1 MAQDPGH
8 SGHNHLHGPGHSGPG
23 HSAHDG
29 GDQEQEW
36 ADGAELDG
44 DADWDDD
51 EWDEDYDEAD
61 ELSLKEAFGLPDELP
76 PIRLPADAELAVA
89 ARAVPMLSELAALA
103 SWVGERGRAVDADAQ
118 LSSADKADAL
128 SVLDVPAE
136 RFGYLWKYAGAV
148 DWIEETEDGRVT
160 IGETAQEWADGD
172 DGAVSAWSATFAAVL
187 TEAMCAA
194 ATGAPDRP
202 AGIDFHVPGASVA
215 LLFFMARRE
224 GLTLAEISEV
234 VEESATAD
242 LAPRAAK
249 AWGAYVKAHGNPA
262 TVLVDQLTELG
273 AITAPDPADEAVRL
287 TPLGL
292 REMRLQFTDAGVD
305 VPLLPDNP
313 AEMTAAE
320 LVAMADG
327 VTDDEF
333 EAESAAWLQ
342 ARDPQDAA
350 AELLGVGAAGDPA
363 DRLLVVALVNELG
376 SAAESAWR
384 DRLDMLEVRP
394 YAKAALARL
403 AGLTDAD
410 QLPADIEP
418 DTDDLAWMATD
429 LLAIACDDEDT
440 DADELAEV
448 LAETLPPDGNVPAFL
463 DLISR
468 SPHPDAL
475 DVLEHIGEYH
485 PDKSIEKEAR
495 RVLYKASMREAARER
510 AGH

>member
-1 MAQDPGH
+1 MAQDPGR
-8 SGHNHLHGPGHSGPG
+8 SGHNHSHGPGRSG
-23 HSAHDG
+23 HDDSAHDG
-29 GDQEQEW
+29 AQEHER

-44 DADWDDD
+44 EDLPDD

-61 ELSLKEAFGLPDELP
+61 ELGLKEAFGLPDELP
-76 PIRLPADAELAVA
+76 PIRLPADAELAVS

-103 SWVGERGRAVDADAQ
+103 SWVGEGGRAVDADAQ
-118 LSSADKADAL
+118 LSDADHADAL

-136 RFGYLWKYAGAV
+136 RFRYLWKYAGAV
-148 DWIEETEDGRVT
+148 DWIEEAEDGRVT

-172 DGAVSAWSATFAAVL
+172 DGAVGAWSSTFAAVL

-194 ATGAPDRP
+194 ATGAADRP
-202 AGIDFHVPGASVA
+202 ADIDFHVPGASVA

-249 AWGAYVKAHGNPA
+249 AWGAFVKAHGNPA
-262 TVLVDQLTELG
+262 VVLVDQLTELG
-273 AITAPDPADEAVRL
+273 AVTAPDPEDGAIRL

-292 REMRLQFTDAGVD
+292 REMRFQFTDAGVD
-305 VPLLPDNP
+305 VPLLPDSP
-313 AEMTAAE
+313 AEMTAEE

-333 EAESAAWLQ
+333 EVESAAWLQ
-342 ARDPQDAA
+342 ARAPQDAA

-363 DRLLVVALVNELG
+363 DRLLAVALVNELG
-376 SAAESAWR
+376 SAAEPAWR
-384 DRLDMLEVRP
+384 DRLDMLEIRP

-403 AGLTDAD
+403 SGLTNAD
-410 QLPADIEP
+410 QLPADLEP

-440 DADELAEV
+440 DADDLAEV
-448 LAETLPPDGNVPAFL
+448 LAETLPPDGDAPAL
-463 DLISR
+463 LELISR
-468 SPHPDAL
+468 GPHPDAL

-485 PDKSIEKEAR
+485 QDKAIAKEAR

-510 AGH
+510 TGQ